1 MGRKLVMRAAVLA
14 LLIGMAPTAAPA
26 AAPPEWELAL
36 RELDSLVHEISLI
49 NLVNGLLLTR
59 EQTTQLLELAKQMEA
74 IAPKAATAGQLPS
87 EVTACRRTYL
97 ELRERLLKGEAVP
110 ADLAQRV
117 VEARAAHSRY
127 VRSTLLEGPRGID
140 SSCTHCH
147 GPPQADRRDE
157 PMALAPSTRF
167 QMDIAHIYADYGL
180 AGMVQLP
187 KVSAKVDTILGEGR
201 RGLFAKYACCL
212 VPPSDLANPVRV
224 GQADYGEKEMELL
237 RGVRKIPAAD
247 WPVARE
253 ALCRGMDWVTEL
265 VSPGATA
272 ARKAEARETL
282 GKVMDRARA
291 LSALE
296 FELEKDSLA
305 KDVGKL
311 STPPQDDWREKAA
324 FFLLVPGSVKIYES
338 YLERLSREEK
348 AGAAKP
354 Q

>member
-1 MGRKLVMRAAVLA
+1 MGRDSMMRATVLA
-14 LLIGMAPTAAPA
+14 LLIWMAPAAAPA
-26 AAPPEWELAL
+26 GAPPEWELAL

-59 EQTTQLLELAKQMEA
+59 EQTMQLLELAKQMEA
-74 IAPKAATAGQLPS
+74 TAPKAAVAGQWPS
-87 EVTACRRTYL
+87 EVLTCRRTYV
-97 ELRERLLKGEAVP
+97 ELRERLLKGEVVS
-110 ADLAQRV
+110 ADLERRV

-127 VRSTLLEGPRGID
+127 VRSTVLGKPRGID

-147 GPPQADRRDE
+147 SPPQADRRDE
-157 PMALAPSTRF
+157 PMALSPATRF
-167 QMDIAHIYADYGL
+167 QMDIAHIFADYGL

-187 KVSAKVDTILGEGR
+187 NLAAKVDAILGEGR
-201 RGLFAKYACCL
+201 RGLFAKFACCL
-212 VPPSDLANPVRV
+212 VPPSDLSNPVRV

-237 RGVRKIPAAD
+237 RGVRKIPASD

-291 LSALE
+291 LSDLE

-338 YLERLSREEK
+338 YLDRLGREEK